1 MIHVTEAGETIESI
15 AYRYGVSSQSIIFN
29 NQLRNEKLV
38 IGQALLILIP
48 EIVYEVSA
56 GDSLFS
62 ISQKY
67 GISIKQILRNNLW
80 ILQDSLHPGDVLVI
94 SYEESKKEILQIM
107 GYAYP
112 FILEEILNE
121 VLLYVGKL
129 LIFSYGFT
137 RMGDLIP
144 PHGEER
150 LIQKAI
156 KMGVDPILVL
166 TPFSENGTFS
176 NQLVKAVVEDLPMQE
191 RLIENLLLEVES
203 KKYRG
208 VDIDFEYILAEN
220 RDGYAAFVR
229 NLREVM
235 SAKGY
240 QVSVALAPKISKN
253 QPGLLYEGVDYKA
266 LGEAANTVFLMTY
279 EWGYTYGPPM
289 AVAPLNKVRQVLDY
303 AVTEIPEEK
312 ILMGIPNYGYDWP
325 LPYESGITKAE
336 TIGNVQAVE
345 RALEYE
351 AVIEFDEIAK
361 SPYFHYKAD
370 NIEHEVWF
378 EDVRSIEAKIQLIT
392 SYGFLGAGYWNLM
405 RPFRANWMYLNNMY
419 ILE

>member
-144 PHGEER
+144 PQGEER

-156 KMGVDPILVL
+156 KMGVAPILVL

>member
-1 MIHVTEAGETIESI
+1 
-15 AYRYGVSSQSIIFN
+15 
-29 NQLRNEKLV
+29 
-38 IGQALLILIP
+38 
-48 EIVYEVSA
+48 
-56 GDSLFS
+56 
-62 ISQKY
+62 
-67 GISIKQILRNNLW
+67 
-80 ILQDSLHPGDVLVI
+80 
-94 SYEESKKEILQIM
+94 
-107 GYAYP
+107 
-112 FILEEILNE
+112 
-121 VLLYVGKL
+121 
-129 LIFSYGFT
+129 
-137 RMGDLIP
+137 
-144 PHGEER
+144 
-150 LIQKAI
+150 
-156 KMGVDPILVL
+156 
-166 TPFSENGTFS
+166 
-176 NQLVKAVVEDLPMQE
+176 
-191 RLIENLLLEVES
+191 
-203 KKYRG
+203 
-208 VDIDFEYILAEN
+208 
-220 RDGYAAFVR
+220 
-229 NLREVM
+229 M

-361 SPYFHYKAD
+361 SPYFYYKAD

-405 RPFRANWMYLNNMY
+405 CPFRANWMYLNNMY